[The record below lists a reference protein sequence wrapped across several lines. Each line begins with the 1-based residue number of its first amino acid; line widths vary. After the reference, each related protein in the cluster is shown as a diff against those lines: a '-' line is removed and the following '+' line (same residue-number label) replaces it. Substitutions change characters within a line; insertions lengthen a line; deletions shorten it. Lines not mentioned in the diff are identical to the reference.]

1 MKWEDVELK
10 TTADGLEYLEYNERQ
25 TKTRTGSQ
33 PKDTRTVKPKMF
45 AVRGSEGDPVLFYR
59 QYASKRPD
67 DMNNKE
73 SPFYCS
79 NLAINHTRNPASE
92 KPWFKS
98 APMGVNKLNALLK
111 TMAQKAEL
119 DTSNLSNHSAR
130 KRMIQKLSEQNVPP
144 THIMQVSGHKN
155 VQSINNYTVP
165 IRSTT
170 ARYIKYSCCFGR
182 TSSAIDR
189 ATFNRMTVDV
199 QQETEEMSTH
209 QPIAMFHGAQ
219 ISGGTFN
226 ITVNTLN
233 QSPTMPA
240 NSRRSTSSEPDE
252 KRPRH
257 YFIESDSE

>member
-1 MKWEDVELK
+1 MNRQHCDLSSPVLTGFYERK
-10 TTADGLEYLEYNERQ
+10 TTLR
-25 TKTRTGSQ
+25 RS
-33 PKDTRTVKPKMF
+33 
-45 AVRGSEGDPVLFYR
+45 
-59 QYASKRPD
+59 
-67 DMNNKE
+67 
-73 SPFYCS
+73 S
-79 NLAINHTRNPASE
+79 NLE

-119 DTSNLSNHSAR
+119 DHSAR

-155 VQSINNYTVP
+155 VQSINNY
-165 IRSTT
+165 
-170 ARYIKYSCCFGR
+170 SCL
-182 TSSAIDR
+182 S
-189 ATFNRMTVDV
+189 V
-199 QQETEEMSTH
+199 QQQQIFLLFGDEPEEMSTH

-233 QSPTMPA
+233 QSPTMPT
-240 NSRRSTSSEPDE
+240 NSRRSTSSDPDE